1 MTAVAAAIAV
11 ACVVAPAGVVDS
23 AEATLDA
30 AARLQRGD
38 AQVAFVTAVTPADLD
53 QLRADRRRRRR
64 RAGSVGQHR
73 GERRQSRYVTSL
85 EAFVPNTTMQ
95 TFETPDGTAIVLP
108 ATGVLIPESL
118 GAILDAKPG
127 DDVDIV
133 LPGAGVSTL
142 RLPIAAFTSDTLGNL
157 VFLRISTL
165 RDALGADADAFAG
178 GLFDTATIRF
188 TADADPERI
197 AQQVQALPDVVV
209 YVPVKADLNSVAS
222 CRPIFA
228 AITDALLAIGAI
240 VALLGIGSAVIVHIH
255 TRRRGA
261 RGALVVEVVV
271 AAVIG
276 IVAGALLG
284 TVGANRLVDAL
295 DSDLVHLVRH
305 IDASTYLL
313 AALAV
318 TVVTALVL
326 AISVATAP
334 TDDQQAPDTG

>member
-1 MTAVAAAIAV
+1 
-11 ACVVAPAGVVDS
+11 
-23 AEATLDA
+23 
-30 AARLQRGD
+30 
-38 AQVAFVTAVTPADLD
+38 
-53 QLRADRRRRRR
+53 
-64 RAGSVGQHR
+64 
-73 GERRQSRYVTSL
+73 
-85 EAFVPNTTMQ
+85 
-95 TFETPDGTAIVLP
+95 LP
-108 ATGVLIPESL
+108 ATGVLIPASL

-157 VFLRISTL
+157 VFLRIATL

-188 TADADPERI
+188 TAEADPERI
-197 AQQVQALPDVVV
+197 AQQVQALSDVVV

-222 CRPIFA
+222 ARPIFA
-228 AITDALLAIGAI
+228 AVTDALLAIGAI
-240 VALLGIGSAVIVHIH
+240 VALLGIGSAVIVHVH
-255 TRRRGA
+255 ARRRGA
-261 RGALVVEVVV
+261 TGVLVVEVFV

-318 TVVTALVL
+318 TMVTALVL
-326 AISVATAP
+326 GIGFATSPP
-334 TDDQQAPDTG
+334 TKFD